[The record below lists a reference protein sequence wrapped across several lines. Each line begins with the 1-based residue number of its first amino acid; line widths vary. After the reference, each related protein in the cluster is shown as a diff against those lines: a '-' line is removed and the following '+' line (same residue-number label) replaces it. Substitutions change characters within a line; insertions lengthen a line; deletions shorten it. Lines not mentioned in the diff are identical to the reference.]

1 METQWVDFK
10 TLRQKLSFEAV
21 LRHYKV
27 EIKAKGKQHHGFCPL
42 PNHGGNKN
50 SPSFSAHLEKGIFQC
65 FGCRAKGNLLDFAVI
80 MDGGNPGNPA
90 DLRKTALGLQT
101 TFAVALKAKEGRT
114 NRPEAK
120 AKPQS
125 TGTILVNAKLDFEL
139 KTLDFAH
146 PYLRSRGF
154 TDATI
159 EKFSLGFC
167 SKGYHEGR
175 IAIPL
180 HDQLGRLIG
189 YAGRIVDDRLID
201 EENPR
206 YRFPCTR
213 ERKGITY
220 QFEKS
225 QFLYRGFEIKEP
237 VDDLVVVEGFPALWW
252 LGQHE
257 IGNVVALM
265 GWHCSEAQAKLIV
278 SFTKPNGRVWL
289 LPDGD
294 KAGVQCAETVLP
306 QVAPHRFIRWVKL
319 DEGKQPTDCDGKAL
333 KALLNQ

>member
-1 METQWVDFK
+1 
-10 TLRQKLSFEAV
+10 
-21 LRHYKV
+21 
-27 EIKAKGKQHHGFCPL
+27 
-42 PNHGGNKN
+42 
-50 SPSFSAHLEKGIFQC
+50 
-65 FGCRAKGNLLDFAVI
+65 

-90 DLRKTALGLQT
+90 DLHKTALGLQR

-114 NRPEAK
+114 NRPEPK

-125 TGTILVNAKLDFEL
+125 AGTILVNARLDFEL

-154 TDATI
+154 TDETI
-159 EKFSLGFC
+159 EKFGLGFC

-201 EENPR
+201 EEHPR

-225 QFLYRGFEIKEP
+225 QFLYRGFEIKTL
-237 VDDLVVVEGFPALWW
+237 VDDVIVVEGFSSVWW
-252 LGQHE
+252 LEQHRIE
-257 IGNVVALM
+257 NVVALM
-265 GWHCSEAQAKLIV
+265 GWHCSDAQAKLIV
-278 SFTKPNGRVWL
+278 SLTKPNGRVWL
-289 LPDGD
+289 MPDG
-294 KAGVQCAETVLP
+294 GERGEECARNVFA
-306 QVAPHRFIRWVKL
+306 QVGPHRSVRWAKL
-319 DEGKQPTDCDGKAL
+319 EAEKQPTDCEGKDL